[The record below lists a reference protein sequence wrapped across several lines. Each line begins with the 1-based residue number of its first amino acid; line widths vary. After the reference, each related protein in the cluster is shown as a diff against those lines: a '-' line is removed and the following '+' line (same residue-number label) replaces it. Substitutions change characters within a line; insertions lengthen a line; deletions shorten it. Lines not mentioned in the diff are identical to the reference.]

1 MINEHIKIFKNYY
14 SLVKKD
20 RKKLIPYYIGY
31 IVNII
36 LELIIPVYIAKITED
51 LTDSLFISAIISI
64 LMYFC
69 LKQLASIIS
78 YFNMH
83 NYSNFFKS
91 NYITLYK
98 KIIKEIY
105 NFDSEYKKKF
115 STGKMI
121 NSLTT
126 DVINVGEMADNIL
139 TIILNIFKCIV
150 VLFYFLK
157 VNVLFLI
164 FIVIIDAIY
173 INRSNYLN
181 NMATNYLMKQRRVN
195 DKLIGLINQTLL
207 GLKDIQSLD
216 FSKAMNNKYNIIY
229 KSWRNMYDSK
239 RKYQIFRKTILK
251 CFLTLTK
258 TMVYFICAYLIINNK
273 MGIGVMLIIISY
285 FDSLFASSET
295 IMSSLESIKEQN
307 ISVNR
312 IYEILNYNK
321 TNELQQK
328 NIIIKNGLIEFNG
341 VYFSYNSD
349 KFLENLNF
357 KIKPNKIT
365 AIIGGNGAGKTTI
378 IDLILK
384 QINPIKGEIL
394 IDNINIKNIDKKEY
408 LKEISV
414 LNQDTYLFNL
424 SVRQNL
430 NLINNNVQK
439 QEEICKFIG
448 IDKFINKLPKGYD
461 TVIDENSNNISGGQK
476 RLLSLARTLLKESKI
491 LILDEATSYLD
502 AEMTQNFVK
511 ILKKLKEDHTII
523 IITHKKEIL
532 KLADDVI
539 RIERG
544 KIK

>member
-150 VLFYFLK
+150 VLFYFLR

-164 FIVIIDAIY
+164 FIVIIDVIY

-181 NMATNYLMKQRRVN
+181 NMATKYLMKQRRVN

-328 NIIIKNGLIEFNG
+328 NIIIKNGLIEFNS
-341 VYFSYNSD
+341 VYFSYNND

-365 AIIGGNGAGKTTI
+365 AIIGVNGAGKTTI

-384 QINPIKGEIL
+384 QLRPIRGEIL

-448 IDKFINKLPKGYD
+448 IDKFIDNLPKGYD

-539 RIERG
+539 RIEKG